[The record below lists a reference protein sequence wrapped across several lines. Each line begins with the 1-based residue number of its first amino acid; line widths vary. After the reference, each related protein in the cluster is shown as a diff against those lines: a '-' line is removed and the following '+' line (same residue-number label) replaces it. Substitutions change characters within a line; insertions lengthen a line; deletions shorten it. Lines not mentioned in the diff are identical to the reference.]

1 MATPEEELQ
10 NELPPVPE
18 PAEHLEGKTVSEP
31 ESEIKTEADGN
42 KRVVQRET
50 PVDNEGM
57 EVPKWRVKMLMVDP
71 TEFVY
76 LFTKGLKLRKQ
87 TQVVLGVPEDAQVVS
102 IAADTKRLGIMIVVQ
117 SEEYPE
123 IPKTVLPPVQYVRFN
138 LGDKTAT
145 KKKKAPRKKRK

>member
-10 NELPPVPE
+10 NELPPTPQ
-18 PAEHLEGKTVSEP
+18 PAENPDP
-31 ESEIKTEADGN
+31 EQKIQTESDGN
-42 KRVVQRET
+42 KRVVQRDE
-50 PVDNEGM
+50 PLVDNEGM

-76 LFTKGLKLRKQ
+76 LFTKGLRLRKQ
-87 TQVVLGVPEDAQVVS
+87 TQVILGVPDDAQVVS

-138 LGDKTAT
+138 LGDKDAT
-145 KKKKAPRKKRK
+145 KKKKVPRKKKK